1 MLSLSFLVHC
11 SRYFISYLLLL
22 FFFLSNR
29 FYFFVFSFRR
39 TGCSKTVV
47 AVFDEG
53 RLLLIFISRS
63 NRRITGSKEQR
74 MRVMRSLSLSLSLS
88 ISQSSFHSILFFLTL
103 SHYLAWFFY
112 FFYFFY
118 SFINYQRLVVIERTW
133 RRNDIIYSTRCTYIY
148 VASRAYDP
156 RVIIVTDLSDFLI
169 RKRKKISGLE
179 YSPFFLWFA

>member
-74 MRVMRSLSLSLSLS
+74 MRVMRSLSLSLSLFLNLS
-88 ISQSSFHSILFFLTL
+88 IFLSLYFILSHFVALSCMVFLFFL
-103 SHYLAWFFY
+103 
-112 FFYFFY
+112 
-118 SFINYQRLVVIERTW
+118 
-133 RRNDIIYSTRCTYIY
+133 
-148 VASRAYDP
+148 
-156 RVIIVTDLSDFLI
+156 
-169 RKRKKISGLE
+169 
-179 YSPFFLWFA
+179 FFLLVY

>member
-88 ISQSSFHSILFFLTL
+88 QSLNLPFTL
-103 SHYLAWFFY
+103 
-112 FFYFFY
+112 FY
-118 SFINYQRLVVIERTW
+118 SFSLCRIILHGFFIFFIFFTRL
-133 RRNDIIYSTRCTYIY
+133 
-148 VASRAYDP
+148 
-156 RVIIVTDLSDFLI
+156 LI
-169 RKRKKISGLE
+169 ISGW
-179 YSPFFLWFA
+179 S